1 MAIESVLKVGIA
13 VKDLDEAY
21 RLFTE
26 VLGLTPGGI
35 GPFEPVGMRGALCHL
50 DDFSVELMEPLRPGG
65 PIAKFIEKHGEGLQ
79 HISLK
84 VPNIEEAIS
93 QLKKKGI
100 EFIQETPL
108 EGEYRSRR
116 ARSVFVNPRSFHGV
130 PVQLVELS

>member
-50 DDFSVELMEPLRPGG
+50 GDFSVELMEPLRPGG
-65 PIAKFIEKHGEGLQ
+65 PITKFIEKHGEGLQ